1 MLRYQNALLLAT
13 CLLPLFAARASVA
26 AAPSAE
32 KILTGGQLSTEKAAL
47 KKYIEKNQVDDR
59 ERFGWG
65 VVQFVS
71 AVENMSQSFYDC
83 GVRDHREQLPFLR
96 IVSAENPDPQA
107 TSYQDVRNILQRFI
121 DDLKQAEQTLAKVSD
136 PAVKLPLPL
145 FQIQLDLNGDG
156 ETTEQET
163 LGAVAAQLRLAQT
176 PAAKEAKSEP
186 IVVAFDYADCL
197 WLRGYCHL
205 LCGIAETY
213 LAYDM
218 EEMHR
223 RVGYLFFEKID
234 SPHAYL
240 ADAKHLFGLGGDVDV
255 VDVIAFIHL
264 INFRVKDAD
273 RMQAAHAHF
282 LQVIALSRRTW
293 DAIQTEEDNDREW
306 IPGTKQDSAVST
318 MKMTPKMLKG
328 WRRFL
333 DEFEAI
339 LQGEK
344 LVSHPRIT
352 DGRAI
357 NVKKVFFE
365 PREFDLVMWIHGS
378 NATPFLEKGPTTEAR
393 FWNRLNETY
402 GGEFY
407 NFAIWFN

>member
-1 MLRYQNALLLAT
+1 MPRYQNVLLSAA
-13 CLLPLFAARASVA
+13 CLLFLFVTRAPAAEI
-26 AAPSAE
+26 PNAE
-32 KILTGGQLSTEKAAL
+32 KILTAGELTAGKAAFE
-47 KKYIEKNQVDDR
+47 KYIEQNPDDDR
-59 ERFGWG
+59 ERFGLG

-71 AVENMSQSFYDC
+71 AVETMSQSFYDC
-83 GVRDHREQLPFLR
+83 GVRDHRGQLPFLR
-96 IVSAENPDPQA
+96 IVSAENPDPQP

-121 DDLKQAEQTLAKVSD
+121 DDLKQTERTLAKVSD
-136 PAVKLPLPL
+136 PEVKLPLPL
-145 FQIQLDLNGDG
+145 FQIRLDLNGDG
-156 ETTEQET
+156 ETAEQET
-163 LGAVAAQLRLAQT
+163 LGAVAAQLRLAQVQT
-176 PAAKEAKSEP
+176 ANPEA

-205 LCGIAETY
+205 LSGIAETY

-218 EEMHR
+218 EEMHK

-240 ADAKHLFGLGGDVDV
+240 ADAKQLFRIGGDVDIA
-255 VDVIAFIHL
+255 DLIAFIHL

-293 DAIQTEEDNDREW
+293 DAIQAEDDDDREW
-306 IPGTKQDSAVST
+306 IPGTKQSSAVST
-318 MKMTPKMLKG
+318 IKMTPKMLKG
-328 WRRFL
+328 WRQFL
-333 DEFEAI
+333 DESEAI

-344 LVSHPRIT
+344 LVRHPRIT

-357 NVKKVFFE
+357 NMKKVFFE

-378 NATPFLEKGPTTEAR
+378 NATPFLEKGPMTEVR

-402 GGEFY
+402 GGDFY